1 MILHSLIIYRNSGN
15 SAARIDKKQHV
26 LPKRYK
32 RQTAWIRRGSA
43 PQYWPYHLVRR
54 KAEVFFASGGWDKAE
69 ALYRSNIQ
77 MSAGDQTLSAEA
89 RSGLAKLIVN
99 RGKIKESNDLLESAQ
114 RIFSDLGDRARLAP
128 VLRGR
133 GVVCAY
139 QGNFRRAQRF
149 FAAAAAMAR
158 RSGDRAEFSHALGN
172 LGIAYKSQ
180 GNYSKAL
187 ECYRQEMTISEE
199 TGDLMNL
206 ASAFNNQGL
215 VYKEMRRFGEA
226 LEHFEKALQIA
237 ERIGD
242 RSTASYSYGN
252 MGTVHHD
259 RGSFSQALDMYQRRL
274 ELTIH
279 LGDRQSAAYTRINMG
294 LLEKQRGNYDEA
306 EKLYNESLETMD
318 QLGDRR
324 AVAIVTGKLADLY
337 STTGRRELARQN
349 YQNAVDKSRQLGID
363 YYLCDMLLHF
373 ALLALEE
380 NDPRES
386 SELAASARVSAE
398 KSGRKDLVLSC
409 RILQARLLSH
419 EDRERSIS
427 DLKTLEGE
435 CPEDEQRAEA
445 LYHLYRI
452 EPEEQLKEKLLKLY
466 GTLWERTPDHKYR
479 VRINEIAGP
488 AGSQP
493 GEPAA

>member
-1 MILHSLIIYRNSGN
+1 M
-15 SAARIDKKQHV
+15 
-26 LPKRYK
+26 PKRYK

-54 KAEVFFASGGWDKAE
+54 KAEVFFSSGGWDKAE
-69 ALYRSNIQ
+69 ALYRSNIE

-89 RSGLAKLIVN
+89 QASLAKLIVN

-133 GVVCAY
+133 GVVYAY

-149 FAAAAAMAR
+149 FAAAAALAR

-199 TGDLMNL
+199 TGDLMNI

-215 VYKEMRRFGEA
+215 VYKEMRRFDEA
-226 LEHFEKALQIA
+226 LAHFEKALQIA
-237 ERIGD
+237 SRIGD

-259 RGSFSQALDMYQRRL
+259 RGDFGQALEMYRRRL
-274 ELTIH
+274 ELTTQ
-279 LGDRQSAAYTRINMG
+279 LGDRQSSAYTRINMG
-294 LLEKQRGNYDEA
+294 LLEKQRGRYSQA
-306 EKLYNESLETMD
+306 EELYLESLRVMTE
-318 QLGDRR
+318 LGDRR

-337 STTGRRELARQN
+337 SVTGRRKLARQN
-349 YQNAVDKSRQLGID
+349 YQAAIEQARQLGID
-363 YYLCDMLLHF
+363 YYLCDMLLNF
-373 ALLALEE
+373 ALLAMEE
-380 NDPRES
+380 NDPRGS
-386 SELAASARVSAE
+386 AELAGLARASAE
-398 KSGRKDLVLSC
+398 KAGRKDMALSC
-409 RILQARLLSH
+409 RILQARLLSY
-419 EDRERSIS
+419 ENKEQAVEE
-427 DLKTLEGE
+427 LKKLEGE
-435 CPEDEQRAEA
+435 CPDDEQRSEA

-452 EPEEQLKEKLLKLY
+452 VPKEQLKEKLLKVY
-466 GTLWERTPDHKYR
+466 GALWERTPDQKYR
-479 VRINEIAGP
+479 VRINEITGAAG
-488 AGSQP
+488 GQT
-493 GEPAA
+493 GELAP